1 MDDVTDTVF
10 REIVAKHAPADLMMT
25 EFANADGYCSPGKHA
40 IMSRL
45 KYNPIEGPVVAQIW
59 GIDPK
64 NYYTMAKDMKG
75 MGFVGVDINMG
86 CPVKD
91 MIKKGQTAVDD
102 IMGIARQSDHPRAF
116 EVTGQLIKTVAET
129 AKDLLAL
136 QKQKKDL
143 IRPEAGEAPK
153 QIGTQNNIVFSGST
167 NDLLKM
173 LKNQNEK
180 VIDADPTKT
189 QE

>member
-1 MDDVTDTVF
+1 MQDKNVYGALDAKFNSAPTPVASAVPETPAVKAKPVSEPEVLIDDDF
-10 REIVAKHAPADLMMT
+10 DQARQAL
-25 EFANADGYCSPGKHA
+25 
-40 IMSRL
+40 
-45 KYNPIEGPVVAQIW
+45 
-59 GIDPK
+59 
-64 NYYTMAKDMKG
+64 
-75 MGFVGVDINMG
+75 
-86 CPVKD
+86 KD

-143 IRPEAGEAPK
+143 VTVQADAPK

-173 LKNQNEK
+173 LKQNNEK
-180 VIDADPTKT
+180 VIDADPTTLKK
-189 QE
+189 

>member
-1 MDDVTDTVF
+1 MLDKDVYSSLD
-10 REIVAKHAPADLMMT
+10 AKFGTAPTAPTPAPAVT
-25 EFANADGYCSPGKHA
+25 AP
-40 IMSRL
+40 
-45 KYNPIEGPVVAQIW
+45 PVVKKESVEL
-59 GIDPK
+59 IDDDFEQAR
-64 NYYTMAKDMKG
+64 NALKDM
-75 MGFVGVDINMG
+75 V
-86 CPVKD
+86 
-91 MIKKGQTAVDD
+91 KKGQDAVND

-143 IRPEAGEAPK
+143 SQVAAADAPK

-173 LKNQNEK
+173 LKQQNEK
-180 VIDADPTKT
+180 VIDGDNSTKD
-189 QE
+189 